1 MRDNSIDYSIILS
14 SYKVDVNR
22 PATSKI
28 IDISKRMVVYG
39 NNKPGVV

>member
-22 PATSKI
+22 PVTSEI
-28 IDISKRMVVYG
+28 IDITKKYG